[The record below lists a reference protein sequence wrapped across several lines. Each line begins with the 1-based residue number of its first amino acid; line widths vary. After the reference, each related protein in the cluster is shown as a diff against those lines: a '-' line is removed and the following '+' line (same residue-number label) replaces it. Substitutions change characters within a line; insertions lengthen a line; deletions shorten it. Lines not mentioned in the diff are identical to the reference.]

1 MERTD
6 DHTDEDQGS
15 GSGLNQSSSDLFR
28 KLQEIRKQK
37 KLSLESIAETSRV
50 QLKYLKALEEGDLT
64 KVPEV
69 YDKLFFRSYLKALGL
84 PEEEYYEQFLEY
96 RRSIRLD
103 KTTTVFNFSD
113 GSKENRRKFNQKNLL
128 YLLPIFVVVI
138 LIWVLLR
145 NTESINSKAAAEVNE
160 IDVRDVVAGLEE
172 KHHVPVDS
180 DTVAVT
186 DSLSRFNLQIR
197 GLKRTWFRVISDH
210 KDTSEYMLP
219 AGNVI
224 TLQAHTCFEF
234 LIGRADGLSLKVND
248 GKFQK
253 LGADSTVIQYMLVDS
268 TGIVTKRFL
277 SPH

>member
-1 MERTD
+1 MEWTD

-15 GSGLNQSSSDLFR
+15 GSDLNQSSSDLFK

-37 KLSLESIAETSRV
+37 KLSLESIAEASRV
-50 QLKYLKALEEGDLT
+50 QLKYLKALEEGNLT

-84 PEEEYYEQFLEY
+84 PEEEYYEQFLVY

-113 GSKENRRKFNQKNLL
+113 GSRENRRKFNQKNLL

-145 NTESINSKAAAEVNE
+145 NTESIDSRASAQVNE
-160 IDVRDVVAGLEE
+160 IDVRDVVARLEQRQ
-172 KHHVPVDS
+172 HATADS
-180 DTVAVT
+180 DTAAVR
-186 DSLSRFNLQIR
+186 DSLRQFNLQIR

-210 KDTSEYMLP
+210 RDTSEYMLP

-224 TLQAHTCFEF
+224 TLQAYSCFEF
-234 LIGRADGLSLKVND
+234 LIGRADGLSIKLDD
-248 GKFQK
+248 GIFRK
-253 LGADSTVIQYMLVDS
+253 LGTDSTVIQYMLVDS

-277 SPH
+277 SPR

>member
-1 MERTD
+1 MEWTD

-15 GSGLNQSSSDLFR
+15 GSDLNQQSSDLFK

-37 KLSLESIAETSRV
+37 KLSLESIAENSRV
-50 QLKYLKALEEGDLT
+50 QLKYLRALEEGDLT

-69 YDKLFFRSYLKALGL
+69 YDKLFFRSYLKALGI
-84 PEEEYYEQFLEY
+84 PEEEYYEQFLAY

-113 GSKENRRKFNQKNLL
+113 GSQENRRKFNQKNLL
-128 YLLPIFVVVI
+128 YLLPIFVVII

-145 NTESINSKAAAEVNE
+145 NTESIDSRASAPVDE
-160 IDVRDVVAGLEE
+160 IDVRDAGLEQ
-172 KHHVPVDS
+172 KQQVSADS
-180 DTVAVT
+180 DTIAVR
-186 DSLSRFNLQIR
+186 DSLRQFNLQIR

-219 AGNVI
+219 AGNII
-224 TLQAHTCFEF
+224 TLQAYTCLEF
-234 LIGRADGLSLKVND
+234 LIGRADGLSIKLDN
-248 GKFQK
+248 GSFQK
-253 LGADSTVIQYMLVDS
+253 LGKDSTVIQYMLVDS

-277 SPH
+277 SPR